1 MSSSSTTTILLNN
14 DYSSS
19 SSSSHINNNN
29 NNNNNNSN
37 IYKYDSN
44 INNMYNKYRIPHM
57 DDSILQATSSSSSCS
72 PLASPQLIKSN
83 SYSGTS
89 STQFPLESNSE
100 STCCKANAA
109 TQIDD
114 VVTSNEES
122 GECDAFLINSRRS
135 SNRTATTST
144 SAFTST
150 TTTNTFYLRRNSCWH
165 RLHGF
170 VMSNWY
176 LSYLVPISLVA
187 LVLLVGYLTRNYA
200 KALLF
205 WIETQNSWLIFVIFL
220 ALFTLVSF
228 PIVVGYLVLL
238 ITAGYLFGFWRGW
251 LTVILGANMGIAIAH
266 ATIRACRHRISV
278 HK

>member
-1 MSSSSTTTILLNN
+1 
-14 DYSSS
+14 
-19 SSSSHINNNN
+19 
-29 NNNNNNSN
+29 
-37 IYKYDSN
+37 
-44 INNMYNKYRIPHM
+44 MYNKYRIPLM
-57 DDSILQATSSSSSCS
+57 DDSILQATSSSSSCT

-89 STQFPLESNSE
+89 STHFPLEPNSE
-100 STCCKANAA
+100 STCCKA
-109 TQIDD
+109 TTITTTTTIDD
-114 VVTSNEES
+114 VVAANEEI
-122 GECDAFLINSRRS
+122 GECDAFLINPRRS
-135 SNRTATTST
+135 NNRTASTSTST
-144 SAFTST
+144 SATTSS
-150 TTTNTFYLRRNSCWH
+150 YLRRNSCWH

-170 VMSNWY
+170 VMSTWY
-176 LSYLVPISLVA
+176 LSYLVPISLLA
-187 LVLLVGYLTRNYA
+187 LILIVGYLTRNYA

-205 WIETQNSWLIFVIFL
+205 WIETQNSWLIFVIFM